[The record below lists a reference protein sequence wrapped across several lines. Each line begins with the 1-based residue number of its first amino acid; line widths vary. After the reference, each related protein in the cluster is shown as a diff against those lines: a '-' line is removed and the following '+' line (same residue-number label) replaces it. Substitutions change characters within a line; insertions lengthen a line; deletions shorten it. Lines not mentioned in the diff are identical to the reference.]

1 MFDIINKSNSQEM
14 FHYNKLNDNILNW
27 EGVKFPTGNKDIE
40 RFEENNSKLVSINV
54 YEIDDTL
61 NEKKIIIDYRTKT
74 RDAKHQINLLKIEIN
89 NNNHYVVIKSLS
101 RLMNWQTNK
110 NDQPKHYCHY
120 CSHAFTRKDLLTK
133 HYETGCMATHGQQF
147 KLPKE
152 GSYIEFEKY
161 NTKLKCPF
169 VVYGDF
175 ECITV
180 NSNNGI
186 KGTYQEHKP
195 CGYMLNVVNSI
206 DNTSQPF
213 LYRGEDCLDHF
224 VNKLREI
231 KKDIFDKMN
240 VNKPMDITDEQEAE
254 FRKATLCSI
263 CNKNFKPED
272 SKVRDA
278 SPEAHETTLSSKGRK
293 VRDHCHFTG
302 EYRGCAH
309 EKCNLDYSFRYFKIP
324 VFFHNLKNYD
334 SHLIIG
340 KANEINKELNENK
353 RIDVIAQNSEKFI
366 TFSFGS
372 LQFKD
377 SMAFLSASLDKL
389 VKLNKYDIVGKD
401 EHDKPI
407 YKKRNDWKDN
417 FRFSSANP
425 YIRNKTDLDLLTEK
439 GVYPYDYMNSFD
451 KFNESQLPNIEDFY
465 SKLYEEGIT
474 DTQHTRA
481 KVIWDNFNIKNLG
494 EYHDLYLMTDVYLLS
509 DVFEN
514 FRDMCLNFY
523 GLDPAHYITLPD
535 YSWSAF
541 LSLTGVRLHQIHN
554 KDMYEMVEKGLRGGM
569 TQCAHKK
576 VEANNKYMNEQY
588 DKSKPSSYIS
598 YLDAN
603 NLYGLAMSKKLPF
616 DNFNWY
622 FSRMDEKKV
631 LSYSDDDDKGY
642 ILEVDLEYPK
652 ELHDLHR
659 DYPLA
664 PEIMSVSENMLSPVQ
679 KEIHKKY
686 YGKDASDEK
695 TNKLILNVMDK
706 KKYVLHISALKFYL
720 EHGLK
725 LKKVHRVISFNQA
738 DFLKPYI
745 DFNTEKR
752 KNAKTEFEKDLFKLL
767 NNAVYGKTLENVRN
781 HIDFELVNTPER
793 FQKLVNKPSYKHRH
807 IINESLVGVEKEKA
821 TVELDKPIYMGLSI
835 LDYSK
840 IHMYSFYYDVVK
852 PKYND
857 NIKLAYTDTD
867 SFIIHVET
875 DDIYTDFK
883 HIKQHMDFSDYPK
896 NHECYNASNKK
907 VLGKMKDELNGKIMT
922 HFIGLK
928 PKSYCYKVYGE
939 DEEHKRSKGIV
950 KHKVATCLN
959 YDKYEETLNGDLK
972 DKVEFNTIRSKNHQI
987 YSINQVKYSLSNYD
1001 NKRYWLD
1008 NCSSLPF
1015 GHYSINQ

>member
-1 MFDIINKSNSQEM
+1 M
-14 FHYNKLNDNILNW
+14 
-27 EGVKFPTGNKDIE
+27 
-40 RFEENNSKLVSINV
+40 
-54 YEIDDTL
+54 
-61 NEKKIIIDYRTKT
+61 
-74 RDAKHQINLLKIEIN
+74 
-89 NNNHYVVIKSLS
+89 
-101 RLMNWQTNK
+101 
-110 NDQPKHYCHY
+110 
-120 CSHAFTRKDLLTK
+120 
-133 HYETGCMATHGQQF
+133 
-147 KLPKE
+147 
-152 GSYIEFEKY
+152 
-161 NTKLKCPF
+161 
-169 VVYGDF
+169 
-175 ECITV
+175 
-180 NSNNGI
+180 
-186 KGTYQEHKP
+186 
-195 CGYMLNVVNSI
+195 
-206 DNTSQPF
+206 
-213 LYRGEDCLDHF
+213 
-224 VNKLREI
+224 
-231 KKDIFDKMN
+231 
-240 VNKPMDITDEQEAE
+240 
-254 FRKATLCSI
+254 
-263 CNKNFKPED
+263 
-272 SKVRDA
+272 
-278 SPEAHETTLSSKGRK
+278 
-293 VRDHCHFTG
+293 
-302 EYRGCAH
+302 
-309 EKCNLDYSFRYFKIP
+309 
-324 VFFHNLKNYD
+324 
-334 SHLIIG
+334 
-340 KANEINKELNENK
+340 NENK

-465 SKLYEEGIT
+465 SQLYEEGIT

-523 GLDPAHYITLPD
+523 GLDPAHYITLPN

-541 LSLTGVRLHQIHN
+541 LSLTGVRLQQIHN
-554 KDMYEMVEKGLRGGM
+554 KDMYEMIEKGLRGGM

-588 DKSKPSSYIS
+588 DLSKPSSYIS

-616 DNFNWY
+616 ENFNWY

-642 ILEVDLEYPK
+642 ILEVDLEYPE

-659 DYPLA
+659 DYPIA

-706 KKYVLHISALKFYL
+706 KKYVLHISAMKFYL

-752 KNAKTEFEKDLFKLL
+752 KNAKTEIEKDLFKLL

-781 HIDFELVNTPER
+781 HNDFRLINTPER

-807 IINESLVGVEKEKA
+807 IINEDLVVVELEKA
-821 TVELDKPIYMGLSI
+821 MVEFDKPIYMGLSI

-840 IHMYSFYYDVVK
+840 IHMYSFYYDVLK
-852 PKYND
+852 PKYNEK
-857 NIKLAYTDTD
+857 IKLAYTDTD

-875 DDIYTDFK
+875 DDINTDFK
-883 HIKQHMDFSDYPK
+883 NINQHMDFSDYPK

-928 PKSYCYKVYGE
+928 PKSYCSKVYGE

-959 YDKYEETLNGDLK
+959 YDKYEQTLNGDLK
-972 DKVEFNTIRSKNHQI
+972 DKVEFNTIRSKNQ
-987 YSINQVKYSLSNYD
+987 
-1001 NKRYWLD
+1001 
-1008 NCSSLPF
+1008 
-1015 GHYSINQ
+1015 

>member
-1 MFDIINKSNSQEM
+1 M
-14 FHYNKLNDNILNW
+14 
-27 EGVKFPTGNKDIE
+27 
-40 RFEENNSKLVSINV
+40 
-54 YEIDDTL
+54 
-61 NEKKIIIDYRTKT
+61 
-74 RDAKHQINLLKIEIN
+74 
-89 NNNHYVVIKSLS
+89 
-101 RLMNWQTNK
+101 
-110 NDQPKHYCHY
+110 
-120 CSHAFTRKDLLTK
+120 
-133 HYETGCMATHGQQF
+133 
-147 KLPKE
+147 
-152 GSYIEFEKY
+152 
-161 NTKLKCPF
+161 
-169 VVYGDF
+169 
-175 ECITV
+175 
-180 NSNNGI
+180 
-186 KGTYQEHKP
+186 
-195 CGYMLNVVNSI
+195 
-206 DNTSQPF
+206 
-213 LYRGEDCLDHF
+213 
-224 VNKLREI
+224 
-231 KKDIFDKMN
+231 
-240 VNKPMDITDEQEAE
+240 
-254 FRKATLCSI
+254 
-263 CNKNFKPED
+263 
-272 SKVRDA
+272 
-278 SPEAHETTLSSKGRK
+278 
-293 VRDHCHFTG
+293 
-302 EYRGCAH
+302 
-309 EKCNLDYSFRYFKIP
+309 
-324 VFFHNLKNYD
+324 
-334 SHLIIG
+334 
-340 KANEINKELNENK
+340 NENK

-451 KFNESQLPNIEDFY
+451 KFNESQLPSIEDFY
-465 SKLYEEGIT
+465 SQLYEEGIT

-481 KVIWDNFNIKNLG
+481 KVIWENFNIKNLG

-514 FRDMCLNFY
+514 FRDMCLNYY
-523 GLDPAHYITLPD
+523 GLDPAHYITLPN

-541 LSLTGVRLHQIHN
+541 LSLTGVRLQQIHN
-554 KDMYEMVEKGLRGGM
+554 KDMYEMIEKGLRGGM

-588 DKSKPSSYIS
+588 DLSKPSSYIS

-603 NLYGLAMSKKLPF
+603 NLYGLAMSKNLPF

-642 ILEVDLEYPK
+642 ILEVDLEYQK

-679 KEIHKKY
+679 KEIHKQY

-706 KKYVLHISALKFYL
+706 KKYVLHISALKFYF

-725 LKKVHRVISFNQA
+725 LKKVQRVISFNQA

-781 HIDFELVNTPER
+781 HNDFRLINTPER

-807 IINESLVGVEKEKA
+807 IINEDLVVVELEKA
-821 TVELDKPIYMGLSI
+821 MVELDKPIYMGLSI

-840 IHMYSFYYDVVK
+840 IHMYSFYYDVLK
-852 PKYND
+852 PKNND
-857 NIKLAYTDTD
+857 KIKLAYTDTD

-883 HIKQHMDFSDYPK
+883 LINQHMDFSDYPK

-950 KHKVATCLN
+950 KHKVANELN
-959 YDKYEETLNGDLK
+959 YNKYEETLNGDLK
-972 DKVEFNTIRSKNHQI
+972 DKVEFGTIRSKNHQI
-987 YSINQVKYSLSNYD
+987 YSINQVKFSLSNFC
-1001 NKRYWLD
+1001 NKRYFY
-1008 NCSSLPF
+1008 NAIESLPY
-1015 GHYSINQ
+1015 GHYLINQ

>member
-1 MFDIINKSNSQEM
+1 
-14 FHYNKLNDNILNW
+14 
-27 EGVKFPTGNKDIE
+27 
-40 RFEENNSKLVSINV
+40 
-54 YEIDDTL
+54 
-61 NEKKIIIDYRTKT
+61 
-74 RDAKHQINLLKIEIN
+74 
-89 NNNHYVVIKSLS
+89 
-101 RLMNWQTNK
+101 
-110 NDQPKHYCHY
+110 
-120 CSHAFTRKDLLTK
+120 
-133 HYETGCMATHGQQF
+133 
-147 KLPKE
+147 
-152 GSYIEFEKY
+152 
-161 NTKLKCPF
+161 
-169 VVYGDF
+169 
-175 ECITV
+175 
-180 NSNNGI
+180 
-186 KGTYQEHKP
+186 
-195 CGYMLNVVNSI
+195 
-206 DNTSQPF
+206 
-213 LYRGEDCLDHF
+213 
-224 VNKLREI
+224 
-231 KKDIFDKMN
+231 MN

-254 FRKATLCSI
+254 FRKATVCSI
-263 CNKNFKPED
+263 CNKNFKPE
-272 SKVRDA
+272 V
-278 SPEAHETTLSSKGRK
+278 TK

-302 EYRGCAH
+302 IYRGCAH

-401 EHDKPI
+401 EHEKPI
-407 YKKRNDWKDN
+407 YKKRNDWEDN

-439 GVYPYDYMNSFD
+439 GVYPYDYMNSSD
-451 KFNESQLPNIEDFY
+451 KFNESQLPSIEDFY
-465 SKLYEEGIT
+465 SQLYEEGIT

-481 KVIWDNFNIKNLG
+481 KVIWENFNIKNLG

-514 FRDMCLNFY
+514 FRDMCLNYY
-523 GLDPAHYITLPD
+523 GLDPAHYITLPN

-541 LSLTGVRLHQIHN
+541 LSLTGVRLQQIHN
-554 KDMYEMVEKGLRGGM
+554 KDMYEMIEKGLRGGM

-588 DKSKPSSYIS
+588 DLSKPSSYIS

-616 DNFNWY
+616 GNFNWY

-767 NNAVYGKTLENVRN
+767 NIAVYGKTLENVRN
-781 HIDFELVNTPER
+781 HNDFRLINTPER

-807 IINESLVGVEKEKA
+807 IINEDLVVVELEKA
-821 TVELDKPIYMGLSI
+821 MVELDKPIYMGLSI

-840 IHMYSFYYDVVK
+840 IHMYSFYYDVLK

-857 NIKLAYTDTD
+857 KIKLAYTDTD

-883 HIKQHMDFSDYPK
+883 LINQHMDFSDYPK

-950 KHKVATCLN
+950 KHKVANELN
-959 YDKYEETLNGDLK
+959 YNKYEETLNGDLK

-987 YSINQVKYSLSNYD
+987 YSINQVKFSLSNFC
-1001 NKRYWLD
+1001 NKRYFY
-1008 NCSSLPF
+1008 NAIESLPY
-1015 GHYSINQ
+1015 GHYLINQ

>member
-1 MFDIINKSNSQEM
+1 M
-14 FHYNKLNDNILNW
+14 
-27 EGVKFPTGNKDIE
+27 
-40 RFEENNSKLVSINV
+40 
-54 YEIDDTL
+54 
-61 NEKKIIIDYRTKT
+61 
-74 RDAKHQINLLKIEIN
+74 
-89 NNNHYVVIKSLS
+89 
-101 RLMNWQTNK
+101 
-110 NDQPKHYCHY
+110 
-120 CSHAFTRKDLLTK
+120 
-133 HYETGCMATHGQQF
+133 
-147 KLPKE
+147 
-152 GSYIEFEKY
+152 
-161 NTKLKCPF
+161 
-169 VVYGDF
+169 
-175 ECITV
+175 
-180 NSNNGI
+180 
-186 KGTYQEHKP
+186 
-195 CGYMLNVVNSI
+195 
-206 DNTSQPF
+206 
-213 LYRGEDCLDHF
+213 
-224 VNKLREI
+224 
-231 KKDIFDKMN
+231 
-240 VNKPMDITDEQEAE
+240 
-254 FRKATLCSI
+254 
-263 CNKNFKPED
+263 
-272 SKVRDA
+272 
-278 SPEAHETTLSSKGRK
+278 
-293 VRDHCHFTG
+293 
-302 EYRGCAH
+302 
-309 EKCNLDYSFRYFKIP
+309 
-324 VFFHNLKNYD
+324 
-334 SHLIIG
+334 
-340 KANEINKELNENK
+340 NENK

-366 TFSFGS
+366 TCSFGS

-451 KFNESQLPNIEDFY
+451 KFNESQLPSIEDFY
-465 SKLYEEGIT
+465 SQLYEEGIT

-514 FRDMCLNFY
+514 FRDMCLNYY
-523 GLDPAHYITLPD
+523 GLDPAHYITLPN

-541 LSLTGVRLHQIHN
+541 LSLTGVRLQQVHN
-554 KDMYEMVEKGLRGGM
+554 KDMYEMIEKGLRGGM

-659 DYPLA
+659 YYPLA

-679 KEIHKKY
+679 KEIHKQY

-840 IHMYSFYYDVVK
+840 IHMYSFYYDVLK

-857 NIKLAYTDTD
+857 KIKLAYTDTD

-907 VLGKMKDELNGKIMT
+907 VLGKMKDELSGKIMT

-950 KHKVATCLN
+950 KHKVANELN
-959 YDKYEETLNGDLK
+959 YNKYEQTLNGDLK
-972 DKVEFNTIRSKNHQI
+972 DKVEFNTICSKNHQI
-987 YSINQVKYSLSNYD
+987 YSINQVKFSLSNFC
-1001 NKRYWLD
+1001 NNRYFC
-1008 NCSSLPF
+1008 NAIESLPY
-1015 GHYSINQ
+1015 GHYLINQ